1 MTADERKTIFEKI
14 DALVRQKFFDPKF
27 NGRNWPALVQEHRD
41 LILSASDDKVFE
53 HQVNLLLAELG
64 TSHTSLFH
72 KTTPVPSRNSI
83 NATFKLWETEDGVR
97 WIFQDVQPGGP
108 ADRAGAKPGDIL
120 LTVNDREFR
129 PPQQPDF
136 RMNASAALTL
146 VHRNGTTRELKV
158 ELQTPKPKYADCPYA
173 EPRSVLAKQIE
184 AGVGYLKVS
193 MFPGI
198 VGIDFAHEVD
208 HAIAGLRDCERLV
221 VDLRGNPGGGIGAL
235 RLMSYLTPERI
246 PVGYSLTRNRAERGY
261 RRESLPQFR
270 GIPDQKWQ
278 LPFLVARFLGRDQS
292 IVVVTEGKGPQKFH
306 NRIAILVNEH
316 TAGSA
321 EMVAGFAGE
330 NGSAKIVGTK
340 TAGRLLGGKGF
351 KVSDSYVLMLPI
363 GAYLTWNGHRFEGN
377 GVTPDVPV
385 DWLPGET
392 DMQLQRAVETVR
404 DL

>member
-1 MTADERKTIFEKI
+1 MTADERKTIFEKV

-27 NGRNWPALVQEHRD
+27 NGRNWPALVQDYRD
-41 LILSASDDKVFE
+41 LILSASDDNAFE
-53 HQVNLLLAELG
+53 SQVNRLLAELG

-72 KTTPVPSRNSI
+72 KSTPVPSRNSI
-83 NATFKLWETEDGVR
+83 NATFKSWETADGAR

-108 ADRAGAKPGDIL
+108 ADLAGARPGDVL
-120 LTVNDREFR
+120 LTINDREFR
-129 PPQQPDF
+129 PPQPPEF
-136 RMNASAALTL
+136 RMHSCAALTL
-146 VHRNGTTRELKV
+146 VHRNGATRELKV
-158 ELQTPKPKYADCPYA
+158 ELQIPKPKHADCPYA
-173 EPRSVLAKQIE
+173 EPRSALAKEIE

-193 MFPGI
+193 MFPGV

-208 HAIAGLRDCERLV
+208 GAIAGLGDCKRLI

-235 RLMSYLTPERI
+235 RLMSYLTPDRI

-278 LPFLVARFLGRDQS
+278 LPFLAARLLGRDQS

-306 NRIAILVNEH
+306 DRIVLLVNEH

-321 EMVAGFAGE
+321 EMVAGFARE
-330 NGSAKIVGTK
+330 NRLAKIVGAK

-351 KVSDSYVLMLPI
+351 KVGENYILMLPV
-363 GAYLTWNGHRFEGN
+363 GAYLSWNGHRFEGS
-377 GVTPDVPV
+377 GVTPDVQA
-385 DWLPGET
+385 DWSPG
-392 DMQLQRAVETVR
+392 DSDKQLERALEMVR